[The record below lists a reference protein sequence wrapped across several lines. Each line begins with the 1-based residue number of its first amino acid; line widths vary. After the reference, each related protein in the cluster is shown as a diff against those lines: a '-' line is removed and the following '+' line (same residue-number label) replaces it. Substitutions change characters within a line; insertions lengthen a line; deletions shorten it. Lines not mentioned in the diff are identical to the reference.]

1 MKKIIHLSDL
11 HIGHEDCTSKF
22 HSIVDNI
29 ILRMQPAED
38 YVVIVTGD
46 IVENANHSGFTDD
59 AVAAFGRLEDN
70 GFQMLV
76 IPGNHDYGT
85 GILGNDKFVDIFKE
99 RFFGTTAIEYPKLDI
114 IDGVAFIGLDSTA
127 EELHWF
133 DRILSQGELGREQL
147 NRLGRLLDDKSI
159 AHLQKV
165 VYLHH
170 HPFDFKPGMRLK
182 DSDDLKPIIENRI
195 EMILFGHYHADPSSP
210 GKTYHGKW
218 GIRRCYNAGS
228 STHKND
234 SVGFHRVID
243 LEFDDP
249 AMDYDGGFI

>member
-85 GILGNDKFVDIFKE
+85 GILGNDKFIDIFKE
-99 RFFGTTAIEYPKLDI
+99 RFF
-114 IDGVAFIGLDSTA
+114 
-127 EELHWF
+127 
-133 DRILSQGELGREQL
+133 
-147 NRLGRLLDDKSI
+147 
-159 AHLQKV
+159 
-165 VYLHH
+165 
-170 HPFDFKPGMRLK
+170 
-182 DSDDLKPIIENRI
+182 
-195 EMILFGHYHADPSSP
+195 
-210 GKTYHGKW
+210 
-218 GIRRCYNAGS
+218 
-228 STHKND
+228 
-234 SVGFHRVID
+234 
-243 LEFDDP
+243 
-249 AMDYDGGFI
+249 